1 MALGAPGYL
10 LGWSGLLDNEVRRQ
24 AGGSL
29 KKFIAKEASAASE
42 G

>member
-10 LGWSGLLDNEVRRQ
+10 LGWSGLLQNKVRRQ

-29 KKFIAKEASAASE
+29 EKFIGKEALAAGE